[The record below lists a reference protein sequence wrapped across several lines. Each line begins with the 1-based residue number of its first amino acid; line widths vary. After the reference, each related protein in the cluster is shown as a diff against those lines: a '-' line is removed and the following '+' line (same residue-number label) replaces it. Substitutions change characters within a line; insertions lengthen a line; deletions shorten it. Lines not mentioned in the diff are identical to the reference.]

1 MAERPLPA
9 NTNIEMKYLSLFLTI
24 FVFAY
29 ALSAQTVSS
38 SVAFVGVNVI
48 PMDRERVLANQIV
61 IVRGGIIAEI
71 GDAAKVKIPKD
82 AVRVDGTGKYLMPG
96 LVDMHTH
103 MLSDDDFPDGFA
115 EDELKIMV
123 ANGVTTIRF
132 MIGTPEQLVLRARAA
147 RNEIIA
153 PTIFS
158 ASPHLTGRE
167 QGNDFVVT
175 TPDEA
180 RDAVR
185 KSKAAG
191 YDFIKVT
198 TFIKPEVYE
207 AAVDEAA
214 KIGIR
219 VVGHADSRFVG
230 VERAWKAKQQIEHLD
245 GYMELLVRDDSPVKG
260 SVSDLYIYDINN
272 WKSLD
277 FIDES
282 RIPDV
287 ARKTVAANPY
297 VDPTQHFMK
306 NTFGLA
312 RSEESIRAQPDF
324 RFYPARIQDRY
335 IDFQKRTRLNQ
346 VPLETRARWVGYR
359 DKLIKAIYD
368 AGGKIMAGSDTPEF
382 LWLYGFSEHRELQA
396 LKDAGLPNYAVLAAG
411 TRNAHEYLGTI
422 AKSGTVEKGKVA
434 DLVLLN
440 ANPLENIS
448 ATENRAGI
456 VLRGKWF
463 TQVEMNKWFDEIA
476 PRMHR
481 GFEVEEKTA
490 AATVEK
496 LGGKVEWNS
505 EGEVV
510 KLDLNNAKITDSD
523 LAILEKF
530 PGLQWLDLRITPISD
545 AGIAH
550 VRTLRKLKFLN
561 LFRTNLSDKGMEN
574 LRGLIDLETLL
585 IGGTRV
591 TDAGLVNIERHQKL
605 RKVSVFRTAVSDA
618 GLASFAKL
626 PTLEILLIGESKIT
640 ESSAKAS
647 LPKVKFTEQT

>member
-1 MAERPLPA
+1 
-9 NTNIEMKYLSLFLTI
+9 MKRLIFFLLLLLVGI
-24 FVFAY
+24 SVG
-29 ALSAQTVSS
+29 AQ

-48 PMDRERVLANQIV
+48 PMDRERILSNQTV
-61 IVRGGIIAEI
+61 IVKDGLIAEI
-71 GDAAKVKIPKD
+71 GDASKVKVPKT
-82 AVRVDGTGKYLMPG
+82 AVRVDGAGKYLIPG

-103 MLSDDDFPDGFA
+103 MLSDDEFPDSLA

-147 RNEIIA
+147 KNEIIA

-167 QGNDFVVT
+167 QGNDFVVN
-175 TPDEA
+175 TPEEA

-245 GYMELLVRDDSPVKG
+245 GYMEFLVRDDSPVKG
-260 SVSDLYIYDINN
+260 SVSDLYIYTLEN

-277 FIDES
+277 YIDEGK
-282 RIPDV
+282 IAEV
-287 ARKTVAANPY
+287 ARKTVASNPY

-306 NTFGLA
+306 NTFGRG

-324 RFYPARIQDRY
+324 RFYPARIQDRF

-346 VPLETRARWVGYR
+346 IPLETRARWVGYR

-396 LKDAGLPNYAVLAAG
+396 LKDSGLPNYAVLAAG

-422 AKSGTVEKGKVA
+422 AKSGTIERGKVA

-440 ANPLENIS
+440 ANPFENIS
-448 ATENRAGI
+448 ATNNRAG
-456 VLRGKWF
+456 VMLRGKWYS
-463 TQVEMNKWFDEIA
+463 QAEMNKWLDEIA

-481 GFEVEEKTA
+481 GFEAEEKTA
-490 AATVEK
+490 AAAIEK

-510 KLDLNNAKITDSD
+510 KIDLNNTKVTDAD
-523 LAILEKF
+523 LAVLEKF
-530 PGLQWLDLRITPISD
+530 PGLQSLDLRITPITD
-545 AGIAH
+545 EGIAH

-585 IGGTRV
+585 IGGTKV
-591 TDAGLVNIERHQKL
+591 TDGGLVNIERHPKL

-618 GLASFAKL
+618 GIKS
-626 PTLEILLIGESKIT
+626 LEKISSLEVLLIGESKIT
-640 ESSAKAS
+640 DEGTKTLQAK
-647 LPKVKFTEQT
+647 LPKLQFTEQT